1 MISVLR
7 RPTTPIHP
15 LLLAEALTVS
25 VAVRISLRLRGVGAT
40 TRLAGR
46 VVGASCVRAALTDA
60 RDPRELPN
68 PRRIEVLFDDIPIA
82 VRRIGSR
89 RPFRFACQP
98 RSLTVWIL
106 LRRRRVPVD
115 LRIGVSGGTSDFASH
130 AWVEWRGLPVGEG
143 TFDVTRFRALPL
155 EHWVIGAP

>member
-1 MISVLR
+1 MISLLR

-25 VAVRISLRLRGVGAT
+25 VAVRISLRLGGVGAT

-46 VVGASCVRAALTDA
+46 AVGVDCGPAVVGDRC
-60 RDPRELPN
+60 DPRQVADPGRLEFLLN
-68 PRRIEVLFDDIPIA
+68 EIPIA

-89 RPFRFACQP
+89 RPFRFACLP
-98 RSLTVWIL
+98 RSLTIWIL

-115 LRIGVSGGTSDFASH
+115 LRIGVSGGAGDFASH

-143 TFDVTRFRALPL
+143 TFDVNRFCALPL
-155 EHWVIGAP
+155 DHWAVGVP